1 VPFATILVIY
11 FMLAMAI
18 SWSMRKLE
26 RRLARGLDG
35 VRV

>member
-1 VPFATILVIY
+1 I
-11 FMLAMAI
+11 I
-18 SWSMRKLE
+18 SWGVRSLE